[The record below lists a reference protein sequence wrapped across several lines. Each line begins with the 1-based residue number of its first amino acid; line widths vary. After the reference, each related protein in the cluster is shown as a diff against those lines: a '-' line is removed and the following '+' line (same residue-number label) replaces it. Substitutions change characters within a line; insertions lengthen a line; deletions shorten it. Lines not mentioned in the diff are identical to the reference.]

1 MYLKEISSINKITI
15 TSTCKG
21 SKRGGESKGGALAP
35 PTLFL
40 DQTEAQRAQRNFL
53 GDKPTSYLRVWMT
66 ASPTPPPLSQ
76 SLDPPLTLAN
86 FHCLRLPKFKDK
98 LLNKS
103 RYINVIKII

>member
-1 MYLKEISSINKITI
+1 MGTPPPPP
-15 TSTCKG
+15 
-21 SKRGGESKGGALAP
+21 P

-53 GDKPTSYLRVWMT
+53 GDKPTSYLRVWMST
-66 ASPTPPPLSQ
+66 PPPTPPPLSQ
-76 SLDPPLTLAN
+76 GLDPPPRLVS

-98 LLNKS
+98 FLHKS